1 VRLWRIAFAVACLV
15 NLAALYT
22 PRAAG
27 DGIPYADKVTHL
39 LLFAAVA
46 YTGSRIRL
54 PLVWLSAAL
63 VANAVLS
70 ELVQHTWLTNRSG
83 DVTDAVADIAG
94 VVLGV
99 LLAGGWRSRAT

>member
-1 VRLWRIAFAVACLV
+1 VRLWRIAFAVACAV
-15 NLAALYT
+15 NLAVLYS

-27 DGIPYADKVTHL
+27 AGIPYADKITHA

-46 YTGSRIRL
+46 YTGIRIRL
-54 PLVWLSAAL
+54 PLIWLSAAL
-63 VANAVLS
+63 VLNAVVS

-83 DVTDAVADIAG
+83 DVTDAVADVAG
-94 VVLGV
+94 AALGV